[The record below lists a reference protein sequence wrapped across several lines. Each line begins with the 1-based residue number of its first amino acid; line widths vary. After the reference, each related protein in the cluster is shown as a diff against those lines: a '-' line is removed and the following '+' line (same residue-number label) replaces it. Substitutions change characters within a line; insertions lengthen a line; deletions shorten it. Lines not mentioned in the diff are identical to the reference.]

1 MALVAD
7 GLGHAAVLTPEALT
21 KSYRD
26 IAVKTAVWIVDA
38 PILRRVEGAHLRQF

>member
-7 GLGHAAVLTPEALT
+7 GVGHAAVLTPEALT

-26 IAVKTAVWIVDA
+26 SSDA
-38 PILRRVEGAHLRQF
+38 RPHRVHQPQVPQVEHR